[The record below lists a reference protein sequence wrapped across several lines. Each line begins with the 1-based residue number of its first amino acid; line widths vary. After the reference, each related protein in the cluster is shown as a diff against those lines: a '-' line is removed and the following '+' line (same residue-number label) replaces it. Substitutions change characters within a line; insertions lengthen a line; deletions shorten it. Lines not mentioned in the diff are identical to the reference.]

1 MNWARGFFR
10 LWLAISLIWIITVF
24 AYEHVVV
31 PAKIAAQRA
40 CADARKGDASLGNP
54 NDCFDKGHVRFDDLI
69 SVDAIPYLGWALVPP
84 FVILALGLIL
94 GWIFSGFRRPTT

>member
-54 NDCFDKGHVRFDDLI
+54 YDCFDKGHVRFDDLI
-69 SVDAIPYLGWALVPP
+69 SVDVVPYLGWALLPP

-94 GWIFSGFRRPTT
+94 GWIISGFRRPTS

>member
-1 MNWARGFFR
+1 MNTLSFQQK
-10 LWLAISLIWIITVF
+10 
-24 AYEHVVV
+24 V
-31 PAKIAAQRA
+31 PAQRA

-54 NDCFDKGHVRFDDLI
+54 YDCFDKGHVRFDDLI

-94 GWIFSGFRRPTT
+94 GWIISGFRRPTT